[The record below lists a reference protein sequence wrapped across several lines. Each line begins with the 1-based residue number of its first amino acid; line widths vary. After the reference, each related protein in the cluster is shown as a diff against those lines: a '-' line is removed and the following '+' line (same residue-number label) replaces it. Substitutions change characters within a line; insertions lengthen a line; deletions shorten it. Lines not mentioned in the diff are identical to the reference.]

1 MKMTEVERETKLVV
15 DSLVSM
21 VSAGIEREHLA
32 TLLGSMSVA
41 RTLFHQ
47 THTVYDANSQRT
59 QQVVTDFMSGL
70 SWEAMIIYSSEVCL
84 ADEVVDLATGTKSVV
99 LMCIT
104 DCNYRFVTI
113 NVDAYGRQSE
123 GGVLKQSAMG
133 ASLESGQLN
142 LPGPRPLPGTRTLG
156 MPVFL
161 GDEAFQLRPD
171 FLRPYPGKIN
181 SDDKIIFNN

>member
-1 MKMTEVERETKLVV
+1 
-15 DSLVSM
+15 
-21 VSAGIEREHLA
+21 
-32 TLLGSMSVA
+32 
-41 RTLFHQ
+41 
-47 THTVYDANSQRT
+47 
-59 QQVVTDFMSGL
+59 
-70 SWEAMIIYSSEVCL
+70 
-84 ADEVVDLATGTKSVV
+84 
-99 LMCIT
+99 MCIT

-171 FLRPYPGKIN
+171 FLRPYPGKFN
-181 SDDKIIFNN
+181 SDDKIIFNNRLSRVGSVHLSIVTQCLAIFRRVPR